1 MSQTSDETLADG
13 ITSRSKNDRY
23 RGGSIFSRF
32 SRCRST
38 RDYDIHVEINQVGR
52 RFRKALPISGSK
64 SARRY
69 FGPQPN
75 QASLNAQGM
84 HHQQQVEHE
93 TPDTQCVALVW
104 MLAVHGQ
111 RGTMPYKRPFLERNR
126 VAALP
131 PQRLRLRRLAYE
143 GVITAGI
150 CDWRNGVQGTG
161 PFMSALGPKR
171 TLH

>member
-1 MSQTSDETLADG
+1 MTKPWPTGSPVAAKTIG
-13 ITSRSKNDRY
+13 I

-52 RFRKALPISGSK
+52 RFRKALPISSSK

>member
-52 RFRKALPISGSK
+52 RFRKALPISSSK

-93 TPDTQCVALVW
+93 T
-104 MLAVHGQ
+104 
-111 RGTMPYKRPFLERNR
+111 PYKRPFLERNR